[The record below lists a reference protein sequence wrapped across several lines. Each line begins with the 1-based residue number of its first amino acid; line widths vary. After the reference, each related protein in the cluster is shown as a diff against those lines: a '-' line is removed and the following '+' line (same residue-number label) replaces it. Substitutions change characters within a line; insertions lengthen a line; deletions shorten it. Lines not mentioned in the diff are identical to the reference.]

1 MCTEKESYFFIGK
14 WDEAKRLLADIV
26 NKGISPNGFF
36 VNALISALCKDG
48 KIQEAISV
56 FDLMT
61 QRGIR
66 PDVITYTTLIHAF
79 YSIIDILCKEGES
92 SKAIEIL
99 KLMTRKGV
107 TPNVFTYNSFIQGFC
122 HSGQWEEVTSLL
134 NRIMNGVHPNL
145 VTFNSLINAL
155 CKENRIEE
163 AITML
168 NLMSQGRFTFNSLIN
183 ALCKEKRTEE
193 AITMLELLS
202 QRGVKLYG
210 VTYNIIIRLYCGQR
224 EMNKAKDAFD
234 SMGTRGL

>member
-1 MCTEKESYFFIGK
+1 MCTEKERYFSCYIGK
-14 WDEAKRLLADIV
+14 WDEAKRLLADTV
-26 NKGISPNGFF
+26 NKGISPDVYI
-36 VNALISALCKDG
+36 VNALVSALCKDG

-99 KLMTRKGV
+99 ELMTRKGA
-107 TPNVFTYNSFIQGFC
+107 C
-122 HSGQWEEVTSLL
+122 HSGKWEEVTNLL
-134 NRIMNGVHPNL
+134 NRIMNEGVHPNL

-155 CKENRIEE
+155 CKEKRIEE

-210 VTYNIIIRLYCGQR
+210 VTYNIMIRLYCGQG
-224 EMNKAKDAFD
+224 EMNKAKDVFD
-234 SMGTRGL
+234 SMGTQGL

>member
-1 MCTEKESYFFIGK
+1 CVQKKKAISCYIGK

-26 NKGISPNGFF
+26 NKGISPNVFI

-99 KLMTRKGV
+99 KLMTRK
-107 TPNVFTYNSFIQGFC
+107 GFC

-210 VTYNIIIRLYCGQR
+210 VTYNIMIRLYCGQR